1 MSVQANVENNW
12 LGVWGEALPRVK
24 LSPTRAVLL
33 EKAKQQ
39 ALDLPMIS
47 SRQFLCTLQ
56 DMARKKPGLDAWMV
70 QDLLLMPEAALSSLV
85 YQLRQAEIKGKWP
98 VQIQHVAIAM
108 LPKDELAARPIAL
121 TSVLYR
127 RWNKCRKHLLA
138 AWVKATQ
145 GITPWDHLTPGSE
158 VEGVSQ
164 SRQLRAEVSVQL
176 GLAHAVVLLSIVMI
190 LLIWSCWSRG
200 GWVSNIPQCSFRWQS
215 LFMKVLGILAQDLC
229 CKPVLPGRGLLAGC
243 PQAVTLARLF
253 LQPILASLIKVDPRA
268 SVSTWVD
275 DIGADLADAD
285 DGC

>member
-1 MSVQANVENNW
+1 M
-12 LGVWGEALPRVK
+12 PRVK
-24 LSPTRAVLL
+24 LSPTCAVLL

-108 LPKDELAARPIAL
+108 LPKDELAERPIAL
-121 TSVLYR
+121 TSMLYR
-127 RWNKCRKHLLA
+127 CWNKCRKHLLA
-138 AWVKATQ
+138 AWIKATQ
-145 GITPWDHLTPGSE
+145 GITPWDHLIPGSE

-164 SRQLRAEVSVQL
+164 SRQLRAEVPVQL
-176 GLAHAVVLLSIVMI
+176 GLAHAVVLLDLKHFYDSVDLE
-190 LLIWSCWSRG
+190 LLVQRGLDLQYPPLLLQMAVSVHEGSR
-200 GWVSNIPQCSFRWQS
+200 W
-215 LFMKVLGILAQDLC
+215 ILAEDLC

-253 LQPILASLIKVDPRA
+253 LQPILASLI
-268 SVSTWVD
+268 
-275 DIGADLADAD
+275 
-285 DGC
+285 